1 MTDQKPP
8 IADATPLDDA
18 ARAAWLYY
26 VAGKTQDQIA
36 QEMGISRQRAQRLV
50 SKAVAEGLVHVRLE
64 HPVTRCM
71 ELETALSEAFGLK
84 RCRVALGLG
93 AGADPIAA
101 IAPVAA
107 AELER
112 ELSSA
117 TPQVIAVG
125 TGRTLRAMAEE
136 LRPMLCPQHRIVSLN
151 GNIAPDGSASFFDVI
166 MRIADKVRAAHFPM
180 PLPVIASSRE
190 ERDLFFS
197 LPPVRRA
204 REMAQ
209 NADVVLVGVGEI
221 LGNPPLLKD
230 GFLDREELDE
240 MLTAGAVGEIA
251 GWAYD
256 ASGRYLTCGT
266 NRRTA
271 GVRVDPSD
279 DRLTIGIAAGQTKRD
294 SLRAALKGRLINGL
308 ITDEE
313 TATALL
319 TN

>member
-1 MTDQKPP
+1 MTDQKHPV
-8 IADATPLDDA
+8 ADPTPLDDA

-50 SKAVAEGLVHVRLE
+50 SKAVAEGLIHVRLE
-64 HPVTRCM
+64 HPVARCM
-71 ELETALSEAFGLK
+71 EMESALSDAFGLK

-93 AGADPIAA
+93 AGADPIGA

-112 ELSSA
+112 VLSA
-117 TPQVIAVG
+117 ADPKVVAVG

-166 MRIADKVRAAHFPM
+166 MRIADTVRAAHYPM
-180 PLPVIASSRE
+180 PLPVIASSLE

-204 REMAQ
+204 REIAE

-221 LGNPPLLKD
+221 LGEPPLLKD
-230 GFLDREELDE
+230 GFLERAELDE
-240 MLTAGAVGEIA
+240 MRAAGAVGEIA

-256 ASGRYLTCGT
+256 ANGRYLTCGT

-271 GVRVDPSD
+271 GVRVDPSE
-279 DRLTIGIAAGQTKRD
+279 DRLTIGIAAGAPKRAP
-294 SLRAALKGRLINGL
+294 LMAALRGKLINGI

-313 TATALL
+313 TAAALL
-319 TN
+319 NG

>member
-8 IADATPLDDA
+8 LPDATPLDAA

-36 QEMGISRQRAQRLV
+36 QELGISRQRAQRLV
-50 SKAVAEGLVHVRLE
+50 SKAVAEGLIHVRLE
-64 HPVTRCM
+64 HPVARCM
-71 ELETALSEAFGLK
+71 ELEAALSDTFGLK

-93 AGADPIAA
+93 AGADPIGAL
-101 IAPVAA
+101 APVAA

-112 ELSSA
+112 VLSASD
-117 TPQVIAVG
+117 PRVVAVG

-166 MRIADKVRAAHFPM
+166 MRIADKVRAAHYPM
-180 PLPVIASSRE
+180 PLPVIASSLE

-197 LPPVRRA
+197 LPPVHRA
-204 REMAQ
+204 REIAQ
-209 NADVVLVGVGEI
+209 NADVVLVGVGEM
-221 LGNPPLLKD
+221 LEEPPLLKD

-240 MLTAGAVGEIA
+240 RRAAGAIGEIA

-256 ASGRYLTCGT
+256 SAGRYLTCGT
-266 NRRTA
+266 NTRTA

-279 DRLTIGIAAGQTKRD
+279 DRVTLGIAAGETKRAP
-294 SLRAALKGRLINGL
+294 LLAALRGRLINGM

-319 TN
+319 NA